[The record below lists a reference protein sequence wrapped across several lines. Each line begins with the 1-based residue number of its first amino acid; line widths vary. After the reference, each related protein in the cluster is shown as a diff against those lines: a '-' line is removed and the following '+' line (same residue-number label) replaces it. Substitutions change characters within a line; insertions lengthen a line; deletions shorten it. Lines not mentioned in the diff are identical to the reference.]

1 MTVREL
7 RKIARFLVQEV
18 KGVAV
23 QAYDEHGHP
32 VHASLTIGEDGSVSA
47 HVSINEPRC
56 QSTQGRE
63 ELRTP
68 SAGSSQRDHSRAQ
81 FGHQD
86 AHPSS
91 NKRGGPTRRS
101 QAHAMGKMEK
111 ENASRNVGKSRAPEG
126 SSSPSTQTPHS
137 SRADEVQKERD
148 NMIAIVQA
156 AVSGHCTP
164 VAAEEL
170 LESCEWDLKKTLAC
184 LSEGNDEQKV
194 EHRGNAGPV
203 IEHCM
208 PNKGSLSSTSS
219 SRQALTPTATPMV
232 HSGAVKE
239 PKGRPATACS
249 RATTSSTS
257 SPADTSSQPSA
268 VHGDVSKGS
277 PQNHPGQ
284 DRSVNRSKAAGTV
297 IAHGGGASTFG
308 PGGRGHGHGKRG
320 RGPGSGRVTRSG
332 AG

>member
-1 MTVREL
+1 
-7 RKIARFLVQEV
+7 
-18 KGVAV
+18 
-23 QAYDEHGHP
+23 
-32 VHASLTIGEDGSVSA
+32 
-47 HVSINEPRC
+47 
-56 QSTQGRE
+56 
-63 ELRTP
+63 
-68 SAGSSQRDHSRAQ
+68 
-81 FGHQD
+81 
-86 AHPSS
+86 
-91 NKRGGPTRRS
+91 
-101 QAHAMGKMEK
+101 
-111 ENASRNVGKSRAPEG
+111 
-126 SSSPSTQTPHS
+126 
-137 SRADEVQKERD
+137 
-148 NMIAIVQA
+148 MIAIVQA
-156 AVSGHCTP
+156 AVPGHCTP

-184 LSEGNDEQKV
+184 LSEGNDEQMV

-203 IEHCM
+203 IEDCM
-208 PNKGSLSSTSS
+208 PQKGSLSSTSS
-219 SRQALTPTATPMV
+219 SRQASTPTVTPML

-257 SPADTSSQPSA
+257 SPADPSSQPSA